1 MTKLPTSK
9 FGENSSFSKPG
20 KKVFLSFLK
29 NSWRNNTDKLVTVVP
44 DVWVAAVVSSKT
56 KLSRFI
62 SRSEED
68 IPTLYPDIPL
78 KPRIQPVKVVE
89 VIPV

>member
-1 MTKLPTSK
+1 M
-9 FGENSSFSKPG
+9 
-20 KKVFLSFLK
+20 
-29 NSWRNNTDKLVTVVP
+29 TVVP

-62 SRSEED
+62 SKSEED